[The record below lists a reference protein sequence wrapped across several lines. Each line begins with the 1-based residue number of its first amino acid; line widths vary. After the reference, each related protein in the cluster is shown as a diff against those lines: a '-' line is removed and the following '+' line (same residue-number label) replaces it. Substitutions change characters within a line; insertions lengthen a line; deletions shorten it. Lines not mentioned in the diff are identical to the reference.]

1 MLHQPQALAMSLSDN
16 EVIALARSAPVVSG
30 WRFFL
35 DIMKLTFRKEKMQS
49 QKWIL
54 ARQVF
59 ITSSATNMKDPT
71 PICKPC
77 YASMV
82 GQHGKTGECRDYLI
96 NLDTVIHIEE
106 FDLHRLVIDGEDKG
120 IVPIVRLTFAATDE
134 GGIIEQKFII
144 ASFDEIMRLTD
155 AVSAEPEQ

>member
-1 MLHQPQALAMSLSDN
+1 
-16 EVIALARSAPVVSG
+16 
-30 WRFFL
+30 
-35 DIMKLTFRKEKMQS
+35 MQNA
-49 QKWIL
+49 KWIS

-59 ITSSATNMKDPT
+59 IAANSTNMKDPT

-77 YASMV
+77 FASMV
-82 GQHGKTGECRDYLI
+82 GKHGKTGECRQYLM

-120 IVPIVRLTFAATDE
+120 IVEIVRLTFAATDE

-144 ASFDEIMRLTD
+144 ASFDELMRLTD
-155 AVSAEPEQ
+155 AISAEPEWEFCEDEQ